1 MLNFLPTLDRSY
13 SNEVGPGLLNVY
25 DSWAKFGTIG
35 ATSRTGIIST
45 TYIKGDKKDIADWPI
60 LLLILDHKIYTNNS

>member
-45 TYIKGDKKDIADWPI
+45 TYIKGDKKDIAD
-60 LLLILDHKIYTNNS
+60 

>member
-13 SNEVGPGLLNVY
+13 LNEVGPGLLNVY

-35 ATSRTGIIST
+35 VTSRTGIISA
-45 TYIKGDKKDIADWPI
+45 TYRKGDKKDIADWLI
-60 LLLILDHKIYTNNS
+60 SLLILDHKIYTNNS